1 MARVLFVTS
10 RLPFPPKEGH
20 QLRSWHLLRALAS
33 EHEVTLLSFLRRDDD
48 ASAVASLPV
57 QLAGV
62 ETFPI
67 ESERSRLALLS
78 ALVRGSFGSEPFVA
92 AKYASQAMRAR
103 IAALAGTVDAVHFDM
118 LPLMRYADAVPASV
132 PVVYNAHNVEH
143 QLLET
148 RARIHPNRLARMFL
162 RWQAPRLR
170 TFERDA
176 CRRARLV
183 LACSGTDAQLLRPL
197 APGVRVAIVPNGV
210 DLEANLPAR
219 TPTGKARLV
228 FVGQMGWFPNR
239 DGVEWF
245 LREVFPR
252 ILIMRPDAEFMLV
265 GKHDALPIPA
275 DVASHV
281 TLAGFVPDLRPA
293 VHSASVYVVPLRA
306 GSGTRLKVLEAMALG
321 KAIVTTSVGS
331 EGIVLRHGQSA
342 LYADDAAG
350 FADAVVSLLESP
362 ALRERL
368 ARAAR
373 SCAELHY
380 GWDSIGRDL
389 LVFYE
394 PLLPEPAPVVPATT
408 PKPVRPARKKSR
420 TRRRQVAH
428 TADPDR

>member
-1 MARVLFVTS
+1 MARILFVTS
-10 RLPFPPKEGH
+10 RLPFPPREGH

-33 EHEVTLLSFLRRDDD
+33 RHEVILLSFLRRDDD
-48 ASAVASLPV
+48 ASAIASMPV
-57 QLAGV
+57 SLAGV

-67 ESERSRLALLS
+67 DSERSRLALLA
-78 ALVRGSFGSEPFVA
+78 ALLRGSFGAEPFVA

-143 QLLET
+143 QLLDT
-148 RARIHPNRLARMFL
+148 RMRIHPNRLARLFL
-162 RWQAPRLR
+162 RRQLPLLR
-170 TFERDA
+170 AFERDA

-210 DLEANLPAR
+210 DLEANVPAR
-219 TPTGKARLV
+219 APGSRARLV

-245 LREVFPR
+245 LRDVFPR

-265 GKHDALPIPA
+265 GKHDDLHIPA

-321 KAIVTTSVGS
+321 KAIVTTTIGS

-368 ARAAR
+368 AGAAR
-373 SCAELHY
+373 SCAERHY
-380 GWDSIGRDL
+380 GWQSIGSDL
-389 LVFYE
+389 LAFYE
-394 PLLPEPAPVVPATT
+394 PLLPDPAPPTPAAT
-408 PKPVRPARKKSR
+408 PKPARLARRKSR
-420 TRRRQVAH
+420 ARRRQAAH
-428 TADPDR
+428 SIDPG

>member
-1 MARVLFVTS
+1 MARILFVTS
-10 RLPFPPKEGH
+10 RLPFPPTEGH

-33 EHEVTLLSFLRRDDD
+33 QHEVVLLSFLRREDDPSAI
-48 ASAVASLPV
+48 ASMPV
-57 QLAGV
+57 ELAGV

-67 ESERSRLALLS
+67 ESGNSRLALLS
-78 ALVRGSFGSEPFVA
+78 ALVRGSFGNEPFVA
-92 AKYASQAMRAR
+92 AKYASQAMGAR

-132 PVVYNAHNVEH
+132 PVIYNAHNVEH
-143 QLLET
+143 QLLDT
-148 RARIHPNRLARMFL
+148 RARIHPNRLARLFL
-162 RWQAPRLR
+162 RGQVSRLHA
-170 TFERDA
+170 FERDA

-210 DLEANLPAR
+210 DLEANVPAR
-219 TPTGKARLV
+219 TPPSKARLV

-252 ILIMRPDAEFMLV
+252 ILIMRPDAEFILV
-265 GKHDALPIPA
+265 GKHDGLPIPA

-281 TLAGFVPDLRPA
+281 TLAGFVPDLRP
-293 VHSASVYVVPLRA
+293 VVDSASVYVVPLRA

-331 EGIVLRHGQSA
+331 EGIVLRHGHSA

-350 FADAVVSLLESP
+350 FADAVVSLLES
-362 ALRERL
+362 ATLRKRL
-368 ARAAR
+368 AAAAR
-373 SCAELHY
+373 SCAEMHY
-380 GWDSIGRDL
+380 GWDSIGSDL
-389 LVFYE
+389 LAFYA
-394 PLLPEPAPVVPATT
+394 PLLPEPAPITPVTKPAS
-408 PKPVRPARKKSR
+408 PARKKSR
-420 TRRRQVAH
+420 ARRRQA
-428 TADPDR
+428 ARSAEP